1 MPLLFFAL
9 FARSSWGV
17 PQKGYRRVGTR
28 RRLASVADEGARGS
42 GGGGRLRQVIH
53 RIHSEVGRK
62 VTGPGERERPPA
74 VEQAQAVPPGHFLSD
89 ELESDCARFLEDVRT
104 LVRRREQDTVA
115 LRLGSRP

>member
-1 MPLLFFAL
+1 M
-9 FARSSWGV
+9 
-17 PQKGYRRVGTR
+17 
-28 RRLASVADEGARGS
+28 LAA
-42 GGGGRLRQVIH
+42 VIH
-53 RIHSEVGRK
+53 RIHSEVGRN

-74 VEQAQAVPPGHFLSD
+74 AEQAQAAPPGHFLSD